1 MLQITDFFLFG
12 ILAFIWIDI
21 LNIKRGNALS
31 SVFALGGAGTLAL
44 TLALQDLAKRVIN
57 GLAISTSDAFEV
69 GDEIRLGDG
78 TSGIVLSV
86 GWLSTVIRGELW
98 KTWLLYLKYIISFD
112 PNQIN
117 LQRSCFLTKDMM
129 KSSQRFRTHN
139 YQIFASVTYRT

>member
-1 MLQITDFFLFG
+1 MFYLPGTPKPYTSYLLLLQITDFFLFG

-57 GLAISTSDAFEV
+57 SLAISTSDAFEV
-69 GDEIRLGDG
+69 GDEIMLGDG

-98 KTWLLYLKYIISFD
+98 QTLLFYL
-112 PNQIN
+112 
-117 LQRSCFLTKDMM
+117 T
-129 KSSQRFRTHN
+129 
-139 YQIFASVTYRT
+139 